1 METTG
6 ALRLGQIVCSK
17 SGRDKD
23 RLFIVVDIVDHE
35 YVLIADG
42 DLRKVEKPKKKKVK
56 HLQKYNIVDKEL
68 EEKLENDIK
77 VDNIY
82 VRRQIEKIGMV

>member
-23 RLFIVVDIVDHE
+23 RLFIIVDILDHE